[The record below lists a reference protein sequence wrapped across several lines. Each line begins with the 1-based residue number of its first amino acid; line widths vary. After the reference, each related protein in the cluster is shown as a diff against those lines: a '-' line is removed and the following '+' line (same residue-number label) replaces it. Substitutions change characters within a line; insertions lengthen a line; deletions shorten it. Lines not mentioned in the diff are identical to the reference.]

1 MSSKR
6 LAIIGISTAS
16 LLLFGAFGYFS
27 YTYLLTLR
35 TYKPIPLER
44 VLNEERVAKVFGVD
58 ERKNPSA
65 FGFAYSEETYISKLD
80 NLKLSGWFMPA
91 KREDSVKRC
100 LVFVHG
106 RSDNRMMMMKYL
118 ELVRTTGLDSSYA
131 VFMGDMRNAGKSDS
145 SMTDMGYENAEDIL
159 YTLDYLH
166 TQKKITH
173 VVIFAHSM
181 GAMATSILFHRPDL
195 QADVQYLQQSGM
207 TIDKVILD
215 SPLANVRDN
224 VLNTGATTRGIPLSV
239 MNQLLWLFD
248 VVKGGYLDSM
258 RLSVTLRNV
267 HIPIL
272 ITQMRQDSVTPTPIL
287 ERELSLLQ
295 NASVRVKYFPK
306 GAHVRGYLVPE
317 QKEEFTRTIAEFI
330 HTHR

>member
-6 LAIIGISTAS
+6 LAIIAIGIAS
-16 LLLFGAFGYFS
+16 LLLFGALGYFS
-27 YTYLLTLR
+27 YTYLQTLR

-58 ERKNPSA
+58 ARKNPA
-65 FGFAYSEETYISKLD
+65 DFGFSYTEETYVSKAD
-80 NLKLSGWFMPA
+80 NIKLSGWFMPA

-118 ELVRTTGLDSSYA
+118 ELVRSAGLDSSYS
-131 VFMGDMRNAGKSDS
+131 VFMGDMRNAGNSEPGI
-145 SMTDMGYENAEDIL
+145 TDMGYENAEDIL
-159 YTLDYLH
+159 YTLDFLR

-195 QADVQYLQQSGM
+195 QADMQYLQQSGV
-207 TIDKVILD
+207 TIDKIILD
-215 SPLANVRDN
+215 SPLANARDN
-224 VLNTGATTRGIPLSV
+224 VLNTGAVTRGLPLSV

-248 VVKGGYLDSM
+248 VTKSGYLDSM

-267 HIPIL
+267 HTPIL
-272 ITQMRQDSVTPTPIL
+272 ITQMRPDSVTPTPIL
-287 ERELSLLQ
+287 ERELSLLH
-295 NASVRVKYFPK
+295 NPAVHVKYFPK
-306 GAHVRGYLVPE
+306 GAHVRGYLVLE
-317 QKEEFTRTIAEFI
+317 QKQEFTDVIAGFI
-330 HTHR
+330 RQ